1 MKLPK
6 RDAPDWQK
14 EKLKI
19 GKELVRSMRNQEVE
33 LQIIIDQLTLI
44 IDTLKHRKD
53 VD

>member
-19 GKELVRSMRNQEVE
+19 GKEMIKL
-33 LQIIIDQLTLI
+33 
-44 IDTLKHRKD
+44 LKEIRDNTKK
-53 VD
+53 